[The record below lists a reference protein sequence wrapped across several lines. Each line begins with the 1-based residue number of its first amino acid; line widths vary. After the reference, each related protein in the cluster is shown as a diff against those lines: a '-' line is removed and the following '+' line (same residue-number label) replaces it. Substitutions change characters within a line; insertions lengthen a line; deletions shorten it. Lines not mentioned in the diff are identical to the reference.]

1 MKSLQDILKE
11 CDLVTPGNTMGMGNP
26 MPPTDNAPGSEPICS
41 DCKKG
46 KKKKKVKESLLDTG
60 NDIEKFDEGLIRHW
74 INIHAQEDAAN
85 IQINDDLTLNT
96 RFATIFLE
104 ENEQIPEYIRFKQA
118 HSLAIWGEIAG
129 DPIKIHK
136 DLLPSSMKR
145 FNINAGGVEFDNKL
159 KSSID
164 ELTIA
169 HARSIILSKK
179 MTIGG
184 KLNLS
189 NCDKLENLENIQ
201 GIKYI
206 NIPNAYAAKLF
217 RKTYNYKGDLSMNG
231 FGPY

>member
-11 CDLVTPGNTMGMGNP
+11 CDLATPGNTIGMGNP
-26 MPPTDNAPGSEPICS
+26 MSPTNNTPGSEPICP

-46 KKKKKVKESLLDTG
+46 KKKKKVKESLLDV
-60 NDIEKFDEGLIRHW
+60 NDNIEKFDETIIRVW
-74 INIHAQEDAAN
+74 LDTHAQEDAPN
-85 IQINDDLTLNT
+85 IQINDDLTLNAK
-96 RFATIFLE
+96 FATIFLG
-104 ENEQIPEYIRFKQA
+104 ENEQIPEFIRFKQA
-118 HSLAIWGEIAG
+118 HHLFIYGEIAG
-129 DPIKIHK
+129 DPIKIHE
-136 DLLPSSMKR
+136 DLLPSSMRK
-145 FNINAGGVEFDNKL
+145 FDINAGGVEFDNKL

-164 ELTIA
+164 ELTIS

-179 MTIGG
+179 MTVRG

-201 GIKYI
+201 GVKYI

-217 RKTYNYKGDLSMNG
+217 RKTYNYKGNLCMNG